1 MFFKIIP
8 RNKIN
13 IYSGMFKETLKFLFK
28 KESLNRDYVKRFE
41 EKFKGYLKVDYVIS
55 ISSARAG
62 LYLILKSLNLK
73 KGDEIILASYNPPLI
88 LDVLDLFPIKS
99 VFVDVLEKSYT
110 INPDLIEKKIIDNTK
125 AIIVTHSEGFVCQ
138 MDKIMEIAKKYKLVV
153 IEDCAHALGAEFKGK
168 RVGSIGDFGIFSF
181 GYMKHINSLG
191 GGIITTN
198 NEKFADKILQFT
210 GKIQYP
216 SRLNILKKYFKVMI
230 VYLFF
235 NTLLFKLITFPL
247 ILFFGFFGKDIV
259 SSINEEKRN
268 KKRKKPEI
276 LLFSNI
282 QSKIALKH
290 LKELDFMNKIR
301 FVNYKM
307 LANSLNK
314 KLEIQSSEKNTKSAY
329 YNFCF
334 RIKNRERFRNKLL
347 LKGIDTQRTWLHNCD
362 KKETSPVAERLENEV
377 VYISPILNKKETDY
391 IIKKI
396 TELR

>member
-216 SRLNILKKYFKVMI
+216 SRLNILKKYFKAMI
-230 VYLFF
+230 
-235 NTLLFKLITFPL
+235 
-247 ILFFGFFGKDIV
+247 
-259 SSINEEKRN
+259 
-268 KKRKKPEI
+268 
-276 LLFSNI
+276 
-282 QSKIALKH
+282 
-290 LKELDFMNKIR
+290 
-301 FVNYKM
+301 
-307 LANSLNK
+307 
-314 KLEIQSSEKNTKSAY
+314 
-329 YNFCF
+329 
-334 RIKNRERFRNKLL
+334 
-347 LKGIDTQRTWLHNCD
+347 
-362 KKETSPVAERLENEV
+362 
-377 VYISPILNKKETDY
+377 
-391 IIKKI
+391 
-396 TELR
+396 